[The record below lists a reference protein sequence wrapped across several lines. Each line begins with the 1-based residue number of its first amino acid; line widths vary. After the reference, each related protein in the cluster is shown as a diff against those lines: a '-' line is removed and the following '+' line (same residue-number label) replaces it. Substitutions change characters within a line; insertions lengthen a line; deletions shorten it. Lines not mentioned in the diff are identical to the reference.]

1 METTAPRLLWSKCSR
16 NTWCKLFEI
25 DLESLAA
32 TGVYVIWHG
41 GYPSRVVH
49 VGYGDIASEFAQRR
63 RDPEVLAYVTQGPL
77 FVTWAAADPS
87 SVQGI
92 ARHLAEIL
100 HPRVA
105 SPASD
110 VPPVAANSPF

>member
-1 METTAPRLLWSKCSR
+1 METTSPQLTWSKCSR

-25 DLESLAA
+25 DLGSIAA

-49 VGYGDIASEFAQRR
+49 VGHGDISSELAQRR

-77 FVTWAAADPS
+77 FVTWAAADPAS
-87 SVQGI
+87 AEGI
-92 ARHLAEIL
+92 ARHLAETL

-105 SPASD
+105 VPASS
-110 VPPVAANSPF
+110 VAPVAANSPF